1 MFSEITPKLI
11 EGSMITEAL
20 RPKEAARVSER
31 PLQTDKDNMRKK
43 CKKLKDKNQYYK
55 QIARSQNKSWK
66 GKSKK

>member
-1 MFSEITPKLI
+1 MFSEITPRPI
-11 EGSMITEAL
+11 EDSMITEPL
-20 RPKEAARVSER
+20 RPKEVARVSEQ

-43 CKKLKDKNQYYK
+43 CKKLKDKNQFYK